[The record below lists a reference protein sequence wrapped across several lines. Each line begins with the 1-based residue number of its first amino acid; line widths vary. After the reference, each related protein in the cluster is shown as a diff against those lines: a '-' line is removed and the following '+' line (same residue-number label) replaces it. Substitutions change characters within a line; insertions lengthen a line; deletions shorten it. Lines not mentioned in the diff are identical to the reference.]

1 MCPTPKAISH
11 RLNHIPSLFPVPL
24 HPLPFLF
31 PYPSRS
37 ALLAA
42 LLFRHYSRPP
52 LCDTYSMSAPHFQ
65 TSGQRWYSGR
75 FLNQNLAALSL
86 GPRPAQLNTSMA
98 RIFSKIY
105 YSFTPPFWTAL
116 NFRGKCS
123 YKIPT
128 FLPKK
133 YLVMH
138 PKSTCLLIKYPFK
151 QPFLPLFVNPF

>member
-11 RLNHIPSLFPVPL
+11 RLNHILSLFPVPL

-75 FLNQNLAALSL
+75 FLNQKLALSL

-105 YSFTPPFWTAL
+105 YAIYPSVLDCVKLP
-116 NFRGKCS
+116 GK
-123 YKIPT
+123 
-128 FLPKK
+128 
-133 YLVMH
+133 M
-138 PKSTCLLIKYPFK
+138 LI
-151 QPFLPLFVNPF
+151 